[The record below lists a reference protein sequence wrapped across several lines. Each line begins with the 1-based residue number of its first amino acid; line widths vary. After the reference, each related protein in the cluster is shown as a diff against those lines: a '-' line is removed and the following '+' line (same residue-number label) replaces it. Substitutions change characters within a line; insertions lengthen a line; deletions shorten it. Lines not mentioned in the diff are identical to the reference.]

1 MVLLRDLNSV
11 FKLEKD
17 IQKNQLAQKY
27 FVKLHPI
34 YKLMISDK
42 LDKAIREV
50 PDFPK
55 PGINFKDITTILLDP
70 ELSTEIIDAFIERLK
85 GKKVDAIVGVESR
98 GFLFGLMLANKMG
111 IPFVPIRKVGKL
123 PGETLKFKYNLEYGS
138 AEVEVHKSD
147 VKEGWNVV
155 VHDDLLATGG
165 TACAASELIQQLGA
179 KVAAF
184 AFVISLDFL
193 NGNERLE
200 KYSKEIISLKRY

>member
-1 MVLLRDLNSV
+1 MEYQYLDHLVN
-11 FKLEKD
+11 K
-17 IQKNQLAQKY
+17 I

-34 YKLMISDK
+34 FKLMISDK

-55 PGINFKDITTILLDP
+55 LGINFKDITTLLLDP
-70 ELSTEIIDAFIERLK
+70 KLSAEIIDAFIDSLEGNK
-85 GKKVDAIVGVESR
+85 IDAIVGVESR
-98 GFLFGLMLANKMG
+98 GFLFDFMLANRMG
-111 IPFVPIRKVGKL
+111 IPFIPIRKVGKL
-123 PGETLKFKYNLEYGS
+123 PGETLKFKYDLEYGS

-147 VKEGWNVV
+147 IKKGWNIV

-165 TACAASELIQQLGA
+165 TACAASELIQKLGA

-184 AFVISLDFL
+184 VFVITLDFL
-193 NGNERLE
+193 KGNERLE

>member
-1 MVLLRDLNSV
+1 
-11 FKLEKD
+11 
-17 IQKNQLAQKY
+17 
-27 FVKLHPI
+27 
-34 YKLMISDK
+34 MISDK

-50 PDFPK
+50 PNFPK
-55 PGINFKDITTILLDP
+55 QGINFKDITTLLLNP
-70 ELSTEIIDAFIERLK
+70 ELSSEIVDAFIERLK
-85 GKKVDAIVGVESR
+85 GEKIDAIVGVESR
-98 GFLFGLMLANKMG
+98 GFLFGFLLANKMG

-123 PGETLKFKYNLEYGS
+123 PGETLKFKYDLEYGS

-147 VKEGWNVV
+147 IKKGWNVV

-179 KVAAF
+179 KVSAF

-193 NGNERLE
+193 KVNEKLE

>member
-1 MVLLRDLNSV
+1 
-11 FKLEKD
+11 
-17 IQKNQLAQKY
+17 
-27 FVKLHPI
+27 
-34 YKLMISDK
+34 MISQNIHT
-42 LDKAIREV
+42 AIREV
-50 PDFPK
+50 SNFPK

-70 ELSTEIIDAFIERLK
+70 KLSTEIIDAFIERLK
-85 GKKVDAIVGVESR
+85 GKKIDAIIGVESR

-123 PGETLKFKYNLEYGS
+123 PGETLKFKYDLEYGS
-138 AEVEVHKSD
+138 SEVEVHKSD
-147 VKEGWNVV
+147 IQKGWDVV
-155 VHDDLLATGG
+155 IHDDLLATGG

-193 NGNERLE
+193 NGNEKLE

>member
-1 MVLLRDLNSV
+1 
-11 FKLEKD
+11 
-17 IQKNQLAQKY
+17 
-27 FVKLHPI
+27 
-34 YKLMISDK
+34 MISEK

-50 PDFPK
+50 PNFPK
-55 PGINFKDITTILLDP
+55 QGINFKDITTLLLDP

-85 GKKVDAIVGVESR
+85 GKKIDAIVGVESR
-98 GFLFGLMLANKMG
+98 GFLFGFLLANKMG

-123 PGETLKFKYNLEYGS
+123 PGETLKFKYDLEYGS

-147 VKEGWNVV
+147 IKEGWNVV

-165 TACAASELIQQLGA
+165 TACAASELIQHLGA
-179 KVAAF
+179 KVSAF

-193 NGNERLE
+193 KGHEKLE